1 MFFKHIWTPPWFFP
15 WLSPSRVGACLGH
28 LHRELRGRHGL
39 GHRAVQLAAGGAQ
52 RLHHLHI
59 TEALSSR
66 DFSMD
71 FSGEMMWND
80 VKWCEMM
87 WNDVKNVCEDI
98 MWRYVKWCEDV
109 SHNEFQW
116 GLTGFSGWNWWLW
129 KNLKWMG
136 GVKSMAEAM
145 GCQEWILNGW
155 INHWVRLNHRSC
167 IKRQFHSC
175 W

>member
-1 MFFKHIWTPPWFFP
+1 MCFSNTSGPHHDFFHGFPHPASERASGTFTLSSVGGTALATVPCSSQQVGPSGSTISTSQRP
-15 WLSPSRVGACLGH
+15 WL
-28 LHRELRGRHGL
+28 RGIFRWIFH
-39 GHRAVQLAAGGAQ
+39 
-52 RLHHLHI
+52 
-59 TEALSSR
+59 
-66 DFSMD
+66 
-71 FSGEMMWND
+71 

>member
-1 MFFKHIWTPPWFFP
+1 MI
-15 WLSPSRVGACLGH
+15 
-28 LHRELRGRHGL
+28 
-39 GHRAVQLAAGGAQ
+39 
-52 RLHHLHI
+52 
-59 TEALSSR
+59 
-66 DFSMD
+66 FSMAFPIPRRSVPRAPSPWAPWAARPWPPCRAARSRWGPAAPPSPHHRGPD
-71 FSGEMMWND
+71 FEGFFDGFFRWND